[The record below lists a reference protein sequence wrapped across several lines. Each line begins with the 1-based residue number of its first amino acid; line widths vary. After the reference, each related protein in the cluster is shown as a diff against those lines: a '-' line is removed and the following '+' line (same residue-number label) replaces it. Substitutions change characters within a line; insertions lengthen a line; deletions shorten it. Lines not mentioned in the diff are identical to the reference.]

1 MNKEY
6 KQWKKFLAK
15 PYMLIILGLF
25 YNDYLFG
32 VNLIFNFILFRGN
45 YRQNKEYAATGK
57 QFPVA
62 FSLSWFSYRKTK
74 WFWVYFCYGGVIG
87 ILLGKCLSSSMKYE

>member
-1 MNKEY
+1 MEKVSSKAVHANHF
-6 KQWKKFLAK
+6 WVCFT
-15 PYMLIILGLF
+15 MIIF
-25 YNDYLFG
+25 FG

-62 FSLSWFSYRKTK
+62 FLIMVFIPKTK

>member
-15 PYMLIILGLF
+15 PYMLIIFGF
-25 YNDYLFG
+25 VFTMIIFFG
-32 VNLIFNFILFRGN
+32 VNLIFNFILSLEGIIGRI
-45 YRQNKEYAATGK
+45 KEYTATGK

-62 FSLSWFSYRKTK
+62 FSLSWFLGLFLLWRSDRHSSRKNA
-74 WFWVYFCYGGVIG
+74 YQA
-87 ILLGKCLSSSMKYE
+87 L

>member
-32 VNLIFNFILFRGN
+32 VNLIFNFILSLEGIIGRIKN
-45 YRQNKEYAATGK
+45 MQRQESN
-57 QFPVA
+57 FL
-62 FSLSWFSYRKTK
+62 SLFLYHGFHTEK
-74 WFWVYFCYGGVIG
+74 
-87 ILLGKCLSSSMKYE
+87 LSGFGFIFVMEE

>member
-32 VNLIFNFILFRGN
+32 VNLIFNFILSLEGIIGRIKN
-45 YRQNKEYAATGK
+45 MQRQESN
-57 QFPVA
+57 FL
-62 FSLSWFSYRKTK
+62 SLFFIMVFHTEK
-74 WFWVYFCYGGVIG
+74 
-87 ILLGKCLSSSMKYE
+87 LSGFGFIFVMEE